1 MKFSP
6 RRLYEQTLQVAV
18 RAERVVVAFW
28 ARRCRK
34 STNLG
39 AIAFDEMS
47 AESGK
52 TVISASASLL
62 LGTELVNMTVSAT
75 EQAILVSS
83 EAEAVQSIF
92 ENQAATEQLDF
103 KCANAET
110 GKIYHGMTREDF
122 ADLYKSKRLE
132 MRLYHDRTAYSR
144 QLVIAPNPATARGWR
159 GTVFRDEAG
168 FTPANLEA
176 ALREAV
182 DPMFRDQPDLK
193 MIYASNLP
201 RDDRHPFFEM
211 TLPQD
216 GFTEFPVNKSGNFY
230 RGQNG
235 ILIHRVTLRDAYS
248 AGHMLYD
255 NKGQPMTYE
264 QFARMPGN
272 KPQMPFNYDLE
283 HKMGGSAA
291 IDLLAI
297 LTAQQRGAQSCA
309 FVYVDDEA
317 DFQRVLHLLRGLL
330 GAGAIGVGLD
340 PATTNKQTS
349 NPSAITITEQTG
361 VSRAQRM
368 VICWKEKE
376 PSVVI
381 DRMKRIFETIA
392 TRPAGGKTRRFCALA
407 TSERYFCKLLA
418 DAVRHLVPT
427 DLLIESESI
436 HPPGYDEPVNFKTY
450 LGDIYS
456 AAINDN
462 RYDLPSGEY
471 FKADQRATIKS
482 GGRYECAVDSLTGA
496 HGDTFSS
503 GSAAEYA
510 LINTRGAI
518 TDPSVIRLGGN
529 GPSQSR
535 LFTPRYLS

>member
-6 RRLYEQTLQVAV
+6 RRLYEKTLQVAV
-18 RAERVVVAFW
+18 RQERVIVAFW

-39 AIAFDEMS
+39 AIAFDQMS
-47 AESGK
+47 IEPGR

-83 EAEAVQSIF
+83 EAEAVRNIF

-110 GKIYHGMTREDF
+110 GKIYHGMSREDF
-122 ADLYKSKRLE
+122 ADLYSSKRLE
-132 MRLYHDRTAYSR
+132 MRLYHSATTYSR

-168 FTPANLEA
+168 FTPANLET

-211 TLPQD
+211 TLPED
-216 GFTEFPVNKSGNFY
+216 GLTEFPINEAGNFY

-235 ILIHRVTLRDAYS
+235 ILIHRVTLRDAYA

-255 NKGQPMTYE
+255 NKGLPMTYE

-317 DFQRVLHLLRGLL
+317 DFRHALDLLRAHL
-330 GAGAIGVGLD
+330 GSGEVSVGYD
-340 PATTNKQTS
+340 PATTNKATS
-349 NPSAITITEQTG
+349 NPSGITITEKRGTA
-361 VSRAQRM
+361 RAQRLVM
-368 VICWKEKE
+368 CWKEKE

-381 DRMKRIFETIA
+381 DRMKRVFEVISQ
-392 TRPAGGKTRRFCALA
+392 RPEGVNARRLVALA
-407 TSERYFCKLLA
+407 TNERYFCKTLA
-418 DAVRHLVPT
+418 DGLRDLVPT
-427 DLLIESESI
+427 ELIIESESLQ
-436 HPPGYDEPVNFKTY
+436 PRGYDEPVNFKTY
-450 LGDIYS
+450 LGDLYS
-456 AAINDN
+456 AAVNDN
-462 RYDLPSGEY
+462 RYDCPPGDY
-471 FKADQRATIKS
+471 FKADQRAPIKS
-482 GGRYECAVDSLTGA
+482 GGKYDCAVDSLTGG

-503 GSAAEYA
+503 GMAAEYGLVSQGA
-510 LINTRGAI
+510 PFAADTGDEFRVSGDRMETGRG
-518 TDPSVIRLGGN
+518 L
-529 GPSQSR
+529 
-535 LFTPRYLS
+535 L